1 MCTIDCS
8 RRCRMKSC
16 IFLVLI
22 FPLCAQFVASQ
33 ENWFCIGAPECMEE
47 LGEELPGNV
56 GPGQVILTHPNYPNC
71 QLLVTYRAWF
81 CVVGWEVIHR
91 LSITGWAPIDINDPG
106 CAGLK
111 SEMYPSGYPGP
122 VNQDFILG
130 MFNSLIPVVSEYYF
144 VNRPGKP
151 PSMYP
156 CPATFV
162 TQEFVQGSCV
172 KLVQSSY
179 TSTQPVILLDP
190 FFKLAFCTHFCC
202 TTTLEHCFD
211 TETNTV
217 QTRVLTH
224 SGPVLPLQCDHGSLI
239 SPPQSGIVLSTTCQ
253 PMCPQE

>member
-1 MCTIDCS
+1 ME
-8 RRCRMKSC
+8 K
-16 IFLVLI
+16 L
-22 FPLCAQFVASQ
+22 
-33 ENWFCIGAPECMEE
+33 GAD
-47 LGEELPGNV
+47 LPGNA

-81 CVVGWEVIHR
+81 CVVGSEVIYR

-111 SEMYPSGYPGP
+111 SVMYPSGYLGP
-122 VNQDFILG
+122 VDQDFVLG

-144 VNRPGKP
+144 INRPGMS
-151 PSMYP
+151 PSLYP
-156 CPATFV
+156 CPATFT

-179 TSTQPVILLDP
+179 ISTQPVILLDP

-211 TETNTV
+211 NETNTV

-224 SGPVLPLQCDHGSLI
+224 SGQILAFQCDDAPLI
-239 SPPQSGIVLSTTCQ
+239 TPPPSGTILSTTCKA
-253 PMCPQE
+253 MCPQE